1 MLEGRFVWV
10 EVRPEVVLEVLAD
23 LEDHDTMERDGLAPA
38 ALHAEL
44 GGVDLLY
51 KFGIEGGGER
61 ILGGAGVPK
70 LEDTGAVDLRHDWCP
85 RGLGFGWEVVGT
97 W

>member
-1 MLEGRFVWV
+1 MLGGDAGEAVALDV
-10 EVRPEVVLEVLAD
+10 E
-23 LEDHDTMERDGLAPA
+23 ERDGGA
-38 ALHAEL
+38 
-44 GGVDLLY
+44 GGGGDLIGRRRGGY
-51 KFGIEGGGER
+51 VGGER